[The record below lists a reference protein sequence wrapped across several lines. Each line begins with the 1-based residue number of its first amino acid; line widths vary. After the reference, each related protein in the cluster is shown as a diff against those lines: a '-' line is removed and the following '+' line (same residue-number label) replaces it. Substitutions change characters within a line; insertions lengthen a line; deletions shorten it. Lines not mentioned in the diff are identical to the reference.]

1 MDTTKLIKNLVIVE
15 FVLAA
20 IYLVLTFSLEK
31 FLPNPLQ
38 EFLHAEVNSEWTS
51 VDTLGFVVGVL
62 MIIAVLAGLVGIL
75 RTKVWGKYL
84 YLGSAAFGYL
94 LTPTLGPTV
103 EHAYSA
109 AIYDLSSLAAGGA
122 ITLLLFTPSS
132 FNKSLVEQP

>member
-1 MDTTKLIKNLVIVE
+1 MDTTKLIKNLVIIE

-31 FLPNPLQ
+31 FLPIQLQ
-38 EFLHAEVNSEWTS
+38 EFLVAEANAEWTTGDT
-51 VDTLGFVVGVL
+51 VDLIVGIVML
-62 MIIAVLAGLVGIL
+62 IALIAGLVGIL
-75 RTKVWGKYL
+75 RTKIWGKYI

-94 LTPTLGPTV
+94 LAPTLGPTV

-122 ITLLLFTPSS
+122 ITLLLFTQSS
-132 FNKSLVEQP
+132 FNKSVSDRP